1 MDEFFTTIVTWVA
14 ERKPENESCIGYE
27 RAHYEYGV
35 KQLKNRNGRVVVGV
49 VILVIIALCAVVVY
63 LDASTHEI
71 GDISGRGSSSNK
83 SAIYWAFATLFVWP
97 YAFPYYLRIRRKLI
111 AAATEHPVHENWL
124 VLKASVVAL
133 AAVGFVVVSVAFPG

>member
-1 MDEFFTTIVTWVA
+1 
-14 ERKPENESCIGYE
+14 
-27 RAHYEYGV
+27 V

-71 GDISGRGSSSNK
+71 GDISKYGSSFNK
-83 SAIYWAFATLFVWP
+83 SAIYWAVATLFIWP

-111 AAATEHPVHENWL
+111 EAATEHPVQEDWL
-124 VLKASVVAL
+124 ILKASLVAL
-133 AAVGFVVVSVAFPG
+133 VAVGFVAVSVAFPG